1 MDEEIKNVQNEDGIN
16 EETAEETTANAEVE
30 EEPIGNIKI
39 SVDVVSTIAG
49 IATTEIDGVAGM
61 YGTFA
66 GGIAEMFGAKKN
78 PSKGVKVDM
87 NETTATIDLYIV
99 VDYGVRIP
107 ELSWE
112 IQENVKNSVET
123 MTGLDVQK
131 VNIHIEGVS
140 FEKEKEEKIELD
152 SNVNETPLQ
161 TLMKILWTMRIFKTE
176 KINQGLCLI
185 GISLDFFMLLWYSF
199 NIEFK

>member
-66 GGIAEMFGAKKN
+66 GGIAEMFGAKKK
-78 PSKGVKVDM
+78 SVKR
-87 NETTATIDLYIV
+87 AL
-99 VDYGVRIP
+99 R
-107 ELSWE
+107 
-112 IQENVKNSVET
+112 
-123 MTGLDVQK
+123 
-131 VNIHIEGVS
+131 
-140 FEKEKEEKIELD
+140 
-152 SNVNETPLQ
+152 
-161 TLMKILWTMRIFKTE
+161 
-176 KINQGLCLI
+176 LI
-185 GISLDFFMLLWYSF
+185 
-199 NIEFK
+199 

>member
-1 MDEEIKNVQNEDGIN
+1 MLREC
-16 EETAEETTANAEVE
+16 T
-30 EEPIGNIKI
+30 
-39 SVDVVSTIAG
+39 
-49 IATTEIDGVAGM
+49 
-61 YGTFA
+61 GTFA

-152 SNVNETPLQ
+152 SNVNETPLPTVDTDEDSMDDEDIQ
-161 TLMKILWTMRIFKTE
+161 
-176 KINQGLCLI
+176 
-185 GISLDFFMLLWYSF
+185 D
-199 NIEFK
+199 

>member
-1 MDEEIKNVQNEDGIN
+1 MEEENKKVPE
-16 EETAEETTANAEVE
+16 AEETEAEHE
-30 EEPIGNIKI
+30 EVSVNTVVDAEDEPIGNIKI

-49 IATTEIDGVAGM
+49 IATSEVEGVAGM

-66 GGIAEMFGAKKN
+66 GGIAEMLGAKKN

-87 NETTATIDLYIV
+87 TETTATIDLYIV

-112 IQENVKNSVET
+112 IQENVKNNVET

-140 FEKEKEEKIELD
+140 FAKEQAEEIELD
-152 SNVNETPLQ
+152 N
-161 TLMKILWTMRIFKTE
+161 
-176 KINQGLCLI
+176 
-185 GISLDFFMLLWYSF
+185 GISDVADGD
-199 NIEFK
+199 ITE

>member
-1 MDEEIKNVQNEDGIN
+1 MEEENKKVPEAQETETEQEVSVDTVVDAED
-16 EETAEETTANAEVE
+16 
-30 EEPIGNIKI
+30 EPIGNIKI

-49 IATTEIDGVAGM
+49 IATSEVEGVAGM

-66 GGIAEMFGAKKN
+66 GGIAEMLGAKKN

-87 NETTATIDLYIV
+87 TETTATIDLYIV

-112 IQENVKNSVET
+112 IQENVKNNVET

-140 FEKEKEEKIELD
+140 FAKEQAEEIELD
-152 SNVNETPLQ
+152 N
-161 TLMKILWTMRIFKTE
+161 
-176 KINQGLCLI
+176 
-185 GISLDFFMLLWYSF
+185 GISDVTDGD
-199 NIEFK
+199 ITE

>member
-112 IQENVKNSVET
+112 IQENVKNSVDT
-123 MTGLDVQK
+123 MTGPDVQK

-152 SNVNETPLQ
+152 SNVNETPLPTVDTDEDSMDDEDIQ
-161 TLMKILWTMRIFKTE
+161 
-176 KINQGLCLI
+176 
-185 GISLDFFMLLWYSF
+185 D
-199 NIEFK
+199 

>member
-1 MDEEIKNVQNEDGIN
+1 
-16 EETAEETTANAEVE
+16 
-30 EEPIGNIKI
+30 
-39 SVDVVSTIAG
+39 
-49 IATTEIDGVAGM
+49 
-61 YGTFA
+61 
-66 GGIAEMFGAKKN
+66 
-78 PSKGVKVDM
+78 M

-140 FEKEKEEKIELD
+140 LKERRK
-152 SNVNETPLQ
+152 SNLTA
-161 TLMKILWTMRIFKTE
+161 T
-176 KINQGLCLI
+176 
-185 GISLDFFMLLWYSF
+185 
-199 NIEFK
+199 

>member
-107 ELSWE
+107 ARFPRNIPSPHWRRSAPSV
-112 IQENVKNSVET
+112 QETTST
-123 MTGLDVQK
+123 QASSSG
-131 VNIHIEGVS
+131 
-140 FEKEKEEKIELD
+140 
-152 SNVNETPLQ
+152 
-161 TLMKILWTMRIFKTE
+161 
-176 KINQGLCLI
+176 C
-185 GISLDFFMLLWYSF
+185 
-199 NIEFK
+199 

>member
-1 MDEEIKNVQNEDGIN
+1 MEEEIKSEQLEEQLDAAPEEEMSVETVVETEED
-16 EETAEETTANAEVE
+16 
-30 EEPIGNIKI
+30 EPIGNIKI

-49 IATTEIDGVAGM
+49 IATSEVEGVAGM
-61 YGTFA
+61 YGSFA
-66 GGIAEMFGAKKN
+66 GGIAEMLGAKKN

-87 NETTATIDLYIV
+87 TDTTASIDLYIV

-112 IQENVKNSVET
+112 IQESVKSSVET

-140 FEKEKEEKIELD
+140 FEKEQAEEIELD
-152 SNVNETPLQ
+152 N
-161 TLMKILWTMRIFKTE
+161 
-176 KINQGLCLI
+176 
-185 GISLDFFMLLWYSF
+185 GISDADDLDTA
-199 NIEFK
+199 E

>member
-1 MDEEIKNVQNEDGIN
+1 MDEEIKNVQNEEGVN
-16 EETAEETTANAEVE
+16 EETAEETTANTEVE

-140 FEKEKEEKIELD
+140 FEKEKEEKIEFD
-152 SNVNETPLQ
+152 SNVNETPLPTVDTDEDSMDDEDIQ
-161 TLMKILWTMRIFKTE
+161 
-176 KINQGLCLI
+176 
-185 GISLDFFMLLWYSF
+185 D
-199 NIEFK
+199 

>member
-16 EETAEETTANAEVE
+16 EETAEETTANAEAE

-123 MTGLDVQK
+123 MTGLD
-131 VNIHIEGVS
+131 

-152 SNVNETPLQ
+152 SNVNETPLPTVDTDEDSMDDEDIQ
-161 TLMKILWTMRIFKTE
+161 
-176 KINQGLCLI
+176 
-185 GISLDFFMLLWYSF
+185 D
-199 NIEFK
+199 

>member
-1 MDEEIKNVQNEDGIN
+1 MDEEIRNEF
-16 EETAEETTANAEVE
+16 EEIAQEDTAAETIVETDE

-49 IATTEIDGVAGM
+49 IAASEVEGVAGM

-66 GGIAEMFGAKKN
+66 GGIAEMLGAKKN

-87 NETTATIDLYIV
+87 GEGTATIDLYIV

-112 IQENVKNSVET
+112 IQESVKNNVET
-123 MTGLDVQK
+123 MTGLDVLK

-140 FEKEKEEKIELD
+140 FEKENEEKIEFDAENGINTDD
-152 SNVNETPLQ
+152 SDE
-161 TLMKILWTMRIFKTE
+161 
-176 KINQGLCLI
+176 
-185 GISLDFFMLLWYSF
+185 ISD
-199 NIEFK
+199 

>member
-1 MDEEIKNVQNEDGIN
+1 MDEEIKNEAVIEEDIIS
-16 EETAEETTANAEVE
+16 EETEAQTTPETE

-39 SVDVVSTIAG
+39 SSDVVSTIAG
-49 IATTEIDGVAGM
+49 IATSEIEGVAGM

-87 NETTATIDLYIV
+87 TETSVTIDLYIV

-112 IQENVKNSVET
+112 IQENVKNNVET
-123 MTGLDVQK
+123 MTGLEVLK

-140 FEKEKEEKIELD
+140 FEKENEEKIELD
-152 SNVNETPLQ
+152 SD
-161 TLMKILWTMRIFKTE
+161 
-176 KINQGLCLI
+176 
-185 GISLDFFMLLWYSF
+185 ISEPAEEAPEEEIAD
-199 NIEFK
+199 